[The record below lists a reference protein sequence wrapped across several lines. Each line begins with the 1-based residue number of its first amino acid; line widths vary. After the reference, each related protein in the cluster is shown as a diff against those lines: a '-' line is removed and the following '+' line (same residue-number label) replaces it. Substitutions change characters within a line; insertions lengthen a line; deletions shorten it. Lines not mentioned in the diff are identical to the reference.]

1 MAKIV
6 ERLVTMTINVAL
18 VVAHAVMT
26 VTQEVQEQDVARKFN
41 DFYPSFAKDNY
52 VFHNIVLHLKFIS

>member
-41 DFYPSFAKDNY
+41 DFYPSFAKMRR
-52 VFHNIVLHLKFIS
+52 FPSGWNIKNIIY

>member
-1 MAKIV
+1 M

-52 VFHNIVLHLKFIS
+52 VFHNIVLLL

>member
-1 MAKIV
+1 M

-52 VFHNIVLHLKFIS
+52 ASHNIVLHLKFIS